1 VFLPHFCRLR
11 AAGRQ
16 TLDHAKERRIVRIRY
31 GQLME
36 ELESVLGF
44 ALHCGKRI
52 EISFAPGNGRGGR
65 PRLEDG
71 KGITLPSSH
80 YDRAER
86 PQQGGVTAGCGLRSH
101 ADRGAEI
108 LVGSFQSRGCVYG
121 VAVRGVIELARIP
134 TSPTIAGPV
143 SMPMRVRPN
152 PIAAGAS
159 RRR

>member
-1 VFLPHFCRLR
+1 M
-11 AAGRQ
+11 
-16 TLDHAKERRIVRIRY
+16 RY

-36 ELESVLGF
+36 EFESVLGF
-44 ALHCGKRI
+44 ALHSGKRL
-52 EISFAPGNGRGGR
+52 EIILAPGNGRGGR
-65 PRLEDG
+65 PGLEDG

-86 PQQGGVTAGCGLRSH
+86 PQQAGVTAGCGLRSH
-101 ADRGAEI
+101 ANRGAEI
-108 LVGSFQSRGCVYG
+108 LIGSFQSRGCVYG
-121 VAVRGVIELARIP
+121 VAVRGVIELGTDPHVPNDRRA
-134 TSPTIAGPV
+134 V